1 MSEAATGKVK
11 AYENEKL
18 SLKGNGIILLEM
30 SLTAMMVM
38 FIEIM
43 LVPALPGIAMEFP
56 EDAEWVSWV
65 LSSYLLVGAVATP
78 IIGRL
83 GDMYGKK
90 RIMVLSMTIYL
101 MGLLGCAFS
110 WSLTSLIMFRALQGV
125 GMGIFPLAYGIVR
138 DTFPRKLIPLAIGI
152 ISSMFSIGV
161 SIGLLGGGWIV
172 AHYDWKTAFDIVCP
186 LMAILIVVVILT
198 IKESPVRVNAKLDWT
213 GTFLLGGGVF
223 VFLLDLTQGGEWG
236 WTEPITLCLFLLSA
250 LMVFSFIRWERRIQN
265 PIVSMRLMA
274 NRGIAGANFA
284 ALFVGL
290 GMFMLFQTLPYFL
303 MSSEAVGGLAIEDT
317 FTVGI
322 YMFPSAIAQLIF
334 APFVGRWSK
343 KIGADKILAIGL
355 GLMTLGYGL
364 IVLFHVNELQIM
376 IDMFIFGA
384 GLGFAMVS
392 LISVV
397 AMASPKQ
404 DFGVASGMNT
414 LFRIVG
420 GSIGPI
426 IGSVIMASFVTVVT
440 VGSASVSMTNEDGF
454 VWTWITGMVFSIIGV
469 LVTLALKPG
478 KGLDYEN
485 DAHQGSGN

>member
-1 MSEAATGKVK
+1 MAARR
-11 AYENEKL
+11 ADAPAQERL
-18 SLKGNGIILLEM
+18 SLRGNGIILLEM
-30 SLTAMMVM
+30 AFIALMVM

-43 LVPALPGIAMEFP
+43 LVPALPGIAMQYP

-65 LSSYLLVGAVATP
+65 LSAYLLVGAVATP

-90 RIMVLSMTIYL
+90 RVMVLSMVAYTI
-101 MGLLGCAFS
+101 GLIGCGLS
-110 WSLTSLIMFRALQGV
+110 WSLPSLIAFRALQGV

-138 DTFPRKLIPLAIGI
+138 DTFPSRMIPMAIGI

-172 AHYDWKTAFDIVCP
+172 ETYDWKTAFDVVWP
-186 LMAILIVVVILT
+186 LMALTTLLVFFT
-198 IKESPVRVNAKLDWT
+198 IKESPVRKNLKLDWL

-223 VFLLDLTQGGEWG
+223 VLLFDLTQGEEWG
-236 WTEPITLCLFLLSA
+236 WTEPVTIGMFILSA
-250 LMVFSFIRWERRIQN
+250 VLIVSFIFWEKRIKN

-274 NRGIAGANFA
+274 HRGIAGANFA

-290 GMFMLFQTLPYFL
+290 GMFMLFQSLPYFL
-303 MSSEAVGGLAIEDT
+303 MSSEAVGGLAIDNT
-317 FTVGI
+317 FTVGL
-322 YMFPSAIAQLIF
+322 YMFPSAVAQLLF
-334 APFVGRWSK
+334 APMIGRWSR
-343 KIGADKILAIGL
+343 KIGADATLAIGMV
-355 GLMTLGYGL
+355 LMTIGYGL
-364 IVLFHVNELQIM
+364 IVLFHANELQIM
-376 IDMFIFGA
+376 ATMFVFGA

-420 GSIGPI
+420 GSVGPVIGAA
-426 IGSVIMASFVTVVT
+426 IMATFV
-440 VGSASVSMTNEDGF
+440 VSMNVGPVMMDVTSEDGY
-454 VWTWITGMVFSIIGV
+454 VWTWIAGMAFCLVGF
-469 LVTLALKPG
+469 LVTVMFRPG

-485 DAHQGSGN
+485 EVDPE